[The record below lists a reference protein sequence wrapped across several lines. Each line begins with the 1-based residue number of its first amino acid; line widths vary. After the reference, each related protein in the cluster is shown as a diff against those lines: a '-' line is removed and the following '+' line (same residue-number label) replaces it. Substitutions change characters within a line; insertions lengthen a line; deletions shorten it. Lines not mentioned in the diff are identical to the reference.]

1 MSSTLSWI
9 DHDPK
14 ERDRMNQILALFRE
28 SETWD
33 ELGIGPIGD
42 SFADL
47 LFPGSSTIQTRL
59 RYMLFVPWIYK
70 SLEEKKV
77 RFSEIPRRA
86 RNLEISLIGETLGSY
101 LRV

>member
-14 ERDRMNQILALFRE
+14 ERDRMNQILALFKE
-28 SETWD
+28 SGTRD
-33 ELGIGPIGD
+33 EFGIGPIRD

-47 LFPGSSTIQTRL
+47 LFPGTSTIQTRL
-59 RYMLFVPWIYK
+59 RYMLFVPWIHK
-70 SLEEKKV
+70 SLEEKNV
-77 RFSEIPRRA
+77 PSSEIPRRA
-86 RNLEISLIGETLGSY
+86 RNLVISLIVETLGSY